1 MSEQVYLDTKGI
13 EIINREPN
21 LKDLATLMYSVMP
34 RWVTKQ
40 LAIEL
45 SNRLSLDASVLINH
59 LLEIEEEYSKISRE
73 ESLKRLD
80 DILDRDVT
88 DY

>member
-13 EIINREPN
+13 EIINRKPN